1 MPVGIRV
8 IATVNGVPRGPIL
21 GGKSKSTGEI
31 VISGGQFRVLGIP
44 QDGAQMLQIGESLS
58 TRGKGLL
65 AGIRVNAIIIV
76 VPSSLI
82 SRDNLR
88 FAVGIAIFR
97 CQFRPILGILEL
109 LARMS
114 QDARAVGRRAKCLV
128 EEGPRL
134 RCAWRRI
141 SRGVQR

>member
-1 MPVGIRV
+1 MLAGIRV

-44 QDGAQMLQIGESLS
+44 QHGAQMFQIGESLS

-65 AGIRVNAIIIV
+65 AGIGVNATTNV
-76 VPSSLI
+76 VPSSPIL
-82 SRDNLR
+82 RGNLR

-97 CQFRPILGILEL
+97 CQFRPKWCMLQL

-114 QDARAVGRRAKCLV
+114 QDARAIGGRAECLV